1 MAKKTQPFLSLVLP
15 IFNEKDTLAALIH
28 RCVEVLEGA
37 RIDFEILAV
46 DDCST
51 DGTLE
56 VLNGLVPVHKN
67 HLKVLHHPYNKGN
80 GASVKDGIKAAR
92 GVWICCMD
100 ADGQHDPEDILKML
114 EQVENYDL
122 IVGARPFGRQKQ
134 HRELANRLYNALAT
148 WVTHFRIQDL
158 TSGFRLFRA
167 SVIKRF
173 VHLFPAGFSYPT
185 TSTLVLL
192 KTGHNVAYLPINI
205 QPRQGGKSKIH
216 LFKDGTR
223 FFLLIFKIMLL
234 FDPIRVFLILS
245 MSTFL
250 LSLVSSIYSSITIG
264 ALHVP
269 NSSVILALVGALLLI
284 LGFFSEQITSLQL
297 TLLEN
302 IRPEEDIEND

>member
-134 HRELANRLYNALAT
+134 HRELANRLYDALP
-148 WVTHFRIQDL
+148 H
-158 TSGFRLFRA
+158 SGSHLWFPSFPRLRYQTICPPFPGRLFLSHYQHPGVAQNRA
-167 SVIKRF
+167 
-173 VHLFPAGFSYPT
+173 
-185 TSTLVLL
+185 
-192 KTGHNVAYLPINI
+192 
-205 QPRQGGKSKIH
+205 
-216 LFKDGTR
+216 
-223 FFLLIFKIMLL
+223 
-234 FDPIRVFLILS
+234 
-245 MSTFL
+245 
-250 LSLVSSIYSSITIG
+250 
-264 ALHVP
+264 
-269 NSSVILALVGALLLI
+269 
-284 LGFFSEQITSLQL
+284 
-297 TLLEN
+297 
-302 IRPEEDIEND
+302 